1 MRLVSIKK
9 SGQVALGI
17 VKNHEVFDVSSIL
30 DDRKCINRLIEDW
43 TVCKPILEKA
53 ELGLEETPKVGL
65 LGEVSLAAPVPNP
78 GKVICIGLNYA
89 DHAAETG
96 AEIPTEPVVF
106 NKFPEAIIGP
116 EDEIRLPSISS
127 QVDYEAE
134 LVVVISQTLKNCSE
148 KQAMEGVFGYTC
160 GHDVSARDWQ
170 KGRPGGQWLL
180 GKTFDSFGPIG
191 PVLVTQDEIPDP
203 HDLRVQFRLNGT
215 TLQDSSTSQ
224 LIFQIPKLVAHLSKF
239 TTLRPGDLLF
249 TGTPPGV
256 GAARDPQVFLQPG
269 DRAEVEIEN
278 IGVLVNLV
286 TSAQPS

>member
-1 MRLVSIKK
+1 MRLVNIKTA
-9 SGQVALGI
+9 GQTAIGI
-17 VKNHEVFDVSSIL
+17 VENQEVFDVSSIL
-30 DDRKCINRLIEDW
+30 DGRTCINRLIEDW
-43 TVCKPILEKA
+43 ATCKPILEMT
-53 ELGLEETPKVGL
+53 ELGLETTPKVGL
-65 LGEVSLAAPVPNP
+65 LREVSLAAPVPYP

-96 AEIPTEPVVF
+96 SAIPTEPVVF
-106 NKFPEAIIGP
+106 NKFPESIIGP
-116 EDEIRLPSISS
+116 EDEISLPSISQ

-134 LVVVISQTLKNCSE
+134 LVVVIGQTLKNCSE
-148 KQAMEGVFGYTC
+148 EQAMEGVFGYTC

-191 PVLVTQDEIPDP
+191 PVLVTRDEIPDP
-203 HDLRVQFRLNGT
+203 HNLRVQFRLNGT

-224 LIFQIPKLVAHLSKF
+224 LIFQIPKLVAHLSRF

-256 GAARDPQVFLQPG
+256 GAAREPQIFLQAG
-269 DRAEVEIEN
+269 DRAEVEIEK
-278 IGVLVNLV
+278 IGVLGNSVVSGEPN
-286 TSAQPS
+286 